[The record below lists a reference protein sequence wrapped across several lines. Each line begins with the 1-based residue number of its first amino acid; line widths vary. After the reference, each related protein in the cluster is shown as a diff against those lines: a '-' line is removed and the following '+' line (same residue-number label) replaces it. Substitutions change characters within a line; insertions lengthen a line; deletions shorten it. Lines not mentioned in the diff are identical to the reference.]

1 MEGEEMILVQPS
13 FDDTRSRLFNVS
25 FSEQAHT
32 ETEIDSRFLG
42 QYKIQITQHT
52 SLNVSIQK
60 TSKIIVAR
68 LLLR

>member
-32 ETEIDSRFLG
+32 EIDSKILG
-42 QYKIQITQHT
+42 QYNLQMAQQH
-52 SLNVSIQK
+52 
-60 TSKIIVAR
+60 SK
-68 LLLR
+68 